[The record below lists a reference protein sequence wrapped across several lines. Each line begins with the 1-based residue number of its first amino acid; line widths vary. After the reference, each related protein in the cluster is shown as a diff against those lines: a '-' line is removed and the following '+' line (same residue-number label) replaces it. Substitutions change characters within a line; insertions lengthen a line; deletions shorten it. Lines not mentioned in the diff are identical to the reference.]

1 MKFPIQIE
9 TDNESKEAQESYRSA
24 TLGGTMDIEKE
35 KCQVCG
41 GQAKQFVF
49 ATFVCNNEECV
60 DKARLERGGPG
71 GHMKN
76 KHTPPFT
83 KIEDEKK

>member
-1 MKFPIQIE
+1 
-9 TDNESKEAQESYRSA
+9 
-24 TLGGTMDIEKE
+24 MDIEKE

-49 ATFVCNNEECV
+49 AAYLCSSEECV
-60 DKARLERGGPG
+60 EKARLERGGPG

-76 KHTPPFT
+76 KHSAPIT
-83 KIEDEKK
+83 KIEDQKD

>member
-1 MKFPIQIE
+1 
-9 TDNESKEAQESYRSA
+9 
-24 TLGGTMDIEKE
+24 MDIEKE

-41 GQAKQFVF
+41 AQAKQFVF
-49 ATFVCNNEECV
+49 AAFLCNNEGCV
-60 DKARLERGGPG
+60 ESARLERGGPG

-76 KHTPPFT
+76 KHSAPIM

>member
-1 MKFPIQIE
+1 MLRG
-9 TDNESKEAQESYRSA
+9 A
-24 TLGGTMDIEKE
+24 MDIEKE

-49 ATFVCNNEECV
+49 AAFLCNNEDCV
-60 DKARLERGGPG
+60 EKARLERGGPG

-76 KHTPPFT
+76 KHSAPITR
-83 KIEDEKK
+83 IEDEK

>member
-1 MKFPIQIE
+1 
-9 TDNESKEAQESYRSA
+9 
-24 TLGGTMDIEKE
+24 MDIEKE

-49 ATFVCNNEECV
+49 AAFLCNNEDCIE
-60 DKARLERGGPG
+60 KARLERGGPG

-76 KHTPPFT
+76 KHSAPIM